1 MKNLLLLTTFFLL
14 SFTAKAQIKVIH
26 FNASWNE
33 TNQVEWAPKLKECD
47 IEFVDIASSPQIAK
61 EFGVVVVPTI
71 IIFEYDEE
79 VKRFQADL
87 SFKLSATKE
96 EVQEYID
103 ELVLGD
109 F

>member
-1 MKNLLLLTTFFLL
+1 MKNLLLLITFFLL

-33 TNQVEWAPKLKECD
+33 ANQVEWVSKLKECD
-47 IEFVDIASSPQIAK
+47 IEFVDITSSPQTAK
-61 EFGVVVVPTI
+61 DFGVVVVPTI

-79 VKRFQADL
+79 VKRYQADL

-96 EVQEYID
+96 EVQDYID

>member
-1 MKNLLLLTTFFLL
+1 MKNLLLLITFFLL

-33 TNQVEWAPKLKECD
+33 ANQVEWVSKLKECD
-47 IEFVDIASSPQIAK
+47 IEFVDIASSPQTAK
-61 EFGVVVVPTI
+61 DFGVVVVPTI

-79 VKRFQADL
+79 VKRYQADL

-96 EVQEYID
+96 EVQDYID
-103 ELVLGD
+103 ELIMSA

>member
-1 MKNLLLLTTFFLL
+1 MKNLLLLITFFLL

-33 TNQVEWAPKLKECD
+33 ANRVEWVSKLKECD
-47 IEFVDIASSPQIAK
+47 IEFVDIASSPQTTK
-61 EFGVVVVPTI
+61 DFGVVVVPTI

-79 VKRFQADL
+79 VKRYQADL

-96 EVQEYID
+96 EVQDYID

>member
-1 MKNLLLLTTFFLL
+1 MKNLLLLITFFLL

-33 TNQVEWAPKLKECD
+33 ANQVEWVSKLKECD
-47 IEFVDIASSPQIAK
+47 IEFVDIASSPQTAK
-61 EFGVVVVPTI
+61 DFGVVVVPTI

-79 VKRFQADL
+79 VKRYQADL

-96 EVQEYID
+96 ESSRLYR
-103 ELVLGD
+103 
-109 F
+109 